1 MLLSLGRGFVFL
13 PGAVLLVSAL
23 NGSVSIWLAALVGE
37 LFSLAL
43 AVLLL
48 KRNSQALGQTPA
60 AAAA

>member
-1 MLLSLGRGFVFL
+1 MLFR
-13 PGAVLLVSAL
+13 
-23 NGSVSIWLAALVGE
+23 SIWLAALVGE

-43 AVLLL
+43 AALLL